1 MAYKLVLIRHGNS
14 MWNKLDRFTGW
25 ADVDLSEQGEGE
37 ARKAGALL
45 KENGFVFDRGYT
57 SVLKRAIRTYQ
68 LAMES
73 ADMTWLPV
81 TKSWRLNERHY
92 GGLQGKN
99 KNDAMDDYGADTVKD
114 WRRAY
119 DTKPPLLSEF
129 DPRHPSR
136 EERYRGISPEELPI
150 GESLKDTLDRVLPY
164 WENELKPAI
173 YSGQRLIIAA
183 HGNSLRALVK
193 NLENLT
199 KEQVLDLEIP
209 TGKPLVYE
217 LNESDLR
224 VEKKYYLKS
233 KEEQKNSWFGFF
245 KKQ

>member
-1 MAYKLVLIRHGNS
+1 MAYRLVLIRHGNS
-14 MWNKLDRFTGW
+14 VWNSLNRFTGW
-25 ADVDLSEQGEGE
+25 ADVDLSDQGERE
-37 ARKAGALL
+37 ARDAGKLL
-45 KENGFVFDRGYT
+45 LENGFTFDQGYT
-57 SVLKRAIRTYQ
+57 SVLKRAIRTFQ
-68 LAMES
+68 LSMEES
-73 ADMTWLPV
+73 HMTWLPV

-99 KNDAMDDYGADTVKD
+99 KDDAVEDYGAEEVKN

-136 EERYRGISPEELPI
+136 EERYREIPPEDLPI

-164 WENELKPAI
+164 WEGELKPAI
-173 YSGQRLIIAA
+173 KSGKRLIIAA
-183 HGNSLRALVK
+183 HGNSLRALAK

-199 KEQVLDLEIP
+199 NEQVLDLEIP

-217 LNESDLR
+217 LDERDLH
-224 VEKKYYLKS
+224 VIKKYYLTS
-233 KEEQKNSWFGFF
+233 KKDQSNSWFGFF
-245 KKQ
+245 KR